1 MRDSLVSSG
10 RNIRIGHSMESNAS
24 FSEKL
29 FTKPFT
35 LSTVEIVLVVVTS
48 AAVFLDGT
56 YISVVTMRI
65 SIVFQEFCCHLI
77 LFRTRWGYA
86 SNVSE
91 LSALVPFY

>member
-35 LSTVEIVLVVVTS
+35 LSTVEIVLAS